1 MRGGQAKITKGYGL
15 PARFVI
21 HTVGPVWRG
30 GGFGEAELLA
40 SCYRNSLAIAVERSL
55 GTIAFPSIST
65 GAYGYPI
72 ERAAKIAVE
81 TVREVLSAS
90 SAAMEVTFCCFSEAD
105 FDVYDRLLGL

>member
-40 SCYRNSLAIAVERSL
+40 SCYRNSLAIAASGRCAQSRWAVLAKQKNGCNIGAE
-55 GTIAFPSIST
+55 TPPSN
-65 GAYGYPI
+65 
-72 ERAAKIAVE
+72 
-81 TVREVLSAS
+81 L
-90 SAAMEVTFCCFSEAD
+90 
-105 FDVYDRLLGL
+105 